1 MSDDVE
7 HFYFESCTCHLMSNI
22 AFSVIKISLCTH
34 YANRSTT
41 VQIGFWFS
49 DDPVQRSRWSVSIDT
64 HVRDHMAPRCSTS
77 GGSCRLISY
86 LDQQKQRAEP
96 QSPIVCTAARGRLMF
111 LLPLREKVRMR
122 GDRPSP

>member
-7 HFYFESCTCHLMSNI
+7 HFYFESCTCYLMSNI
-22 AFSVIKISLCTH
+22 AFSVIKISRCTH

-77 GGSCRLISY
+77 GGSCRW
-86 LDQQKQRAEP
+86 
-96 QSPIVCTAARGRLMF
+96 TANVLVNRGSQGRRLM
-111 LLPLREKVRMR
+111 KH
-122 GDRPSP
+122 GACGPS